1 MSESAGGQQPSE
13 SVAAQVPTTP
23 SAVLAG
29 EMLRNAREAAGMH
42 IATLAVALKVPI
54 KKLEALESGRI
65 DLLPDSVFVRA
76 LASSVCRTLKLDP
89 APILANL
96 PQTIAPRLT
105 PDEAGI
111 NTPFRTP
118 DDRGGSS
125 WFEHVSRPAL
135 IAGLVLVLGALVL
148 IFLPQSFTSRPAP
161 ASRDAEKTQEVFPLT
176 KGAGANEPASAAEP
190 VNAMPGL
197 ASAGPESSS
206 GNTELDKPPVVA
218 QPARPIP
225 SSSGP
230 LAATPMRVPVPS
242 AALALP
248 TASSPSPLAA
258 ASATR
263 AAASAARQSASA
275 PKAGVSAAL
284 AARPA
289 ASAAKPA
296 MPASA
301 TVGAM
306 PTSRTATQAPIAPG
320 TGILSF
326 QATGQS
332 WVEVTDA
339 KGQPVLRRTLQ
350 AGESV
355 DVAGVPPLAVVIG
368 RADATRL
375 HVRGK
380 PFDLQPVAKDNVARF
395 EIK

>member
-1 MSESAGGQQPSE
+1 MSESAGGPQPSE
-13 SVAAQVPTTP
+13 SVAAQVPTSP

-54 KKLEALESGRI
+54 KKLEALEAGRI

-148 IFLPQSFTSRPAP
+148 IFLPQSFTSSPAP
-161 ASRDAEKTQEVFPLT
+161 VSHDAEKTQEVFPLT
-176 KGAGANEPASAAEP
+176 KGAGSNDPASAAEP

-197 ASAGPESSS
+197 APAGPESSS
-206 GNTELDKPPVVA
+206 GHGEPDKLPLVGSS
-218 QPARPIP
+218 ARPMP

-230 LAATPMRVPVPS
+230 AAAAPMRALAPS
-242 AALALP
+242 AVQALP
-248 TASSPSPLAA
+248 AASSPSPLG
-258 ASATR
+258 ASSMAR
-263 AAASAARQSASA
+263 AGASAARQSASA
-275 PKAGVSAAL
+275 PKAAASATPAV
-284 AARPA
+284 RPP

-296 MPASA
+296 MAVSAAMGALPAS
-301 TVGAM
+301 
-306 PTSRTATQAPIAPG
+306 RTTTQAPIAPG